1 MIQIII
7 KTGKNVTTHERVGV
21 ANMCVSVAVCKPARS
36 SGAAARGAVASLR
49 LFRAHEPLTACVHAH
64 HTQEQSIGRGSPRA
78 SLCVSCSL
86 IISRHDNFRASLLS
100 VTALARVP
108 SVALPRRLQPAR
120 RPLFARV
127 DIRKLTQPRTALR
140 RCDFSLSVGRAHP
153 CARFSLAPSPQR
165 GGQRSLPTLPPL
177 AGARAFPRCARRSAR
192 PHEPRAHA

>member
-1 MIQIII
+1 MSQR
-7 KTGKNVTTHERVGV
+7 T
-21 ANMCVSVAVCKPARS
+21 SVWAWQTCACRS
-36 SGAAARGAVASLR
+36 RFASRRAAAALR
-49 LFRAHEPLTACVHAH
+49 HAALWRRCACFVRMQPLTACVHAH
-64 HTQEQSIGRGSPRA
+64 HTQEQNIGRGSPRA

-86 IISRHDNFRASLLS
+86 IISRHDNFRAYLLS

-192 PHEPRAHA
+192 PHEPRAHAWCLKTVCYWD